1 MLSAILLYP
10 AAFYYNALEWVGATV
25 AILIMLSSLDDL
37 FIDGYYWT
45 REVVRALTIKRAA
58 SYTPL
63 SQQALREH
71 PEKPIA
77 IMVPAWMESNVIAM
91 MLDTMVGALEYRNY
105 RIFVGTYPNDRATI
119 EEVERMKRR
128 FKQLQ
133 RVEVPHDGPTCKA
146 DCLNW
151 VVQAIFLYEK
161 QHDMEFAG
169 VVLHDCEDVIH
180 PLELHLFNY
189 LVHRKELVQ
198 IPVMSLE
205 RNWFELVAGTYMDEF
220 AEWHSKDLPVRES
233 LSGMVPS
240 AGVGTC
246 FSRKALLALCE
257 ETNNQPFN
265 TDSLTEDYDIGLR
278 LTRRGMKSIFVRFPV
293 QYRVVRKHW
302 LTSHDTQATITMPM
316 CVREFFPDTF
326 RAAYRQKARWT
337 LGIALQSWVQLG
349 WPGSFATKYLLF
361 RDRKSIVTSLVSI
374 LAYFVLLN
382 FLGFFIA
389 AEMGYGQERFPPL
402 FSNSPF
408 MSFVLFF
415 NFIALSLRVVQRV
428 YFVGLVYG
436 WQQGLLALPRMVV
449 ANAVNFMA
457 AARAWKLFISSLLF
471 GTRVTWDKTTH
482 AFPTT
487 AQLVKARTRLGEL
500 LRSWQAVDEAKL
512 DQALEEQPESQM
524 PLGRLLVTRGWLDDD
539 TLAEALAAQEDMP
552 RVFLNADKV
561 KLHGDKIP
569 LTLSV
574 RHRCICIGPDKT
586 GVPRIAVGGPLGDA
600 AIGELKQ
607 ALGTTPILCIARE
620 SEIAAALRTLTGTA
634 EAFGAEAP
642 PPLLGDVLIEQGLVR
657 REAFDA
663 AMEDYHPERDGRIGE
678 HLLHRGVV
686 TPAALRQGLERQRE
700 LMVA

>member
-1 MLSAILLYP
+1 MTAVLLYP
-10 AAFYYNALEWVGATV
+10 VAFYYGALEWVAAAV
-25 AILIMLSSLDDL
+25 AVLIMLSSIDDL
-37 FIDGYYWT
+37 FIDAYYWT
-45 REVVRALTIKRAA
+45 REALRALTIKRAPH
-58 SYTPL
+58 YRPLTP
-63 SQQALREH
+63 QALKET

-77 IMVPAWMESNVIAM
+77 IMVPAWMEANVIAV

-105 RIFVGTYPNDRATI
+105 QIFVGTYPNDQATI
-119 EEVERMKRR
+119 DEVERMKRR

-133 RVEVPHDGPTCKA
+133 RVEVPHNGPTCKA

-151 VVQAIFLYEK
+151 VVQAIFLFER
-161 QHDMEFAG
+161 QNDMEFAG

-205 RNWFELVAGTYMDEF
+205 RDWYELVAGTYMDEF
-220 AEWHSKDLPVRES
+220 AEWHAKDLPVRES

-278 LTRRGMKSIFVRFPV
+278 LTRKGMKSIFVRFPV
-293 QYRVVRKHW
+293 QYRVIHKSWFR
-302 LTSHDTQATITMPM
+302 TGDTQTTITMPL

-389 AEMGYGQERFPPL
+389 AELGYGRERFPPL
-402 FSNSPF
+402 FVNNDF
-408 MSFVLFF
+408 MTFVLFF

-428 YFVGLVYG
+428 YFVGRLYG
-436 WQQGLLALPRMVV
+436 WQQGLLSLPRMVV
-449 ANAVNFMA
+449 SNAVNFMA
-457 AARAWKLFISSLLF
+457 AARAWKLFIASLLF

-487 AQLVKARTRLGEL
+487 DQLVKRRARIGEL
-500 LRSWQAVDEAKL
+500 LRSWQAVEEDKL
-512 DQALEEQPESQM
+512 DQALEAQSAAQL
-524 PLGRLLVTRGWLDDD
+524 PLGRLLVAKGWLDDD
-539 TLAEALAAQEDMP
+539 TLAEAIAAQEDMR
-552 RVFLNADKV
+552 RVFISPENVAQ
-561 KLHGDKIP
+561 HGGEIP
-569 LTLSV
+569 LALCV
-574 RHRCICIGPDKT
+574 RHRCISIGPDQD
-586 GVPRIAVGGPLGDA
+586 GRPRVAVGGPLSEA
-600 AIGELKQ
+600 AVADL
-607 ALGTTPILCIARE
+607 AAVLGAAPVQCIARE
-620 SEIAAALRTLTGTA
+620 GEIAAALRMRTGA
-634 EAFGAEAP
+634 ADAFGPQA
-642 PPLLGDVLIEQGLVR
+642 PPLLGDVLIEQGLVAR
-657 REAFDA
+657 DAFEA
-663 AMEDYHPERDGRIGE
+663 AMQDYQPERDGRLGE

-686 TPAALRQGLERQRE
+686 TPAALRQGLERQRA
-700 LMVA
+700 LMAA

>member
-1 MLSAILLYP
+1 MLSAVLLYP
-10 AAFYYNALEWVGATV
+10 VAFYYAAVEWIAAVV
-25 AILIMLSSLDDL
+25 AVLIMISSLDDL
-37 FIDGYYWT
+37 FIDAYYWV
-45 REVVRALTIKRAA
+45 REIVRALTIKRAPH
-58 SYTPL
+58 YKPL
-63 SQQALREH
+63 TAEGLREA

-77 IMVPAWMESNVIAM
+77 IMVPAWMEANVIAV
-91 MLDTMVGALEYRNY
+91 MLDTMVGTLEYRNY
-105 RIFVGTYPNDRATI
+105 QIFVGTYPNDEATI
-119 EEVERMKRR
+119 AEVERMKRR

-133 RVEVPHDGPTCKA
+133 RVEVPHPGPTCKA

-151 VVQAIFLYEK
+151 VVQAIFLYEQ
-161 QHDMEFAG
+161 QHDVEFAG

-205 RNWFELVAGTYMDEF
+205 RDWYELVAGTYMDEF
-220 AEWHSKDLPVRES
+220 AEWHAKDLPVRES

-278 LTRRGMKSIFVRFPV
+278 LTRRNMKSIFVRFPV
-293 QYRVVRKHW
+293 HYRVVRKSW
-302 LTSHDTQATITMPM
+302 FGAADKPTTITMPL

-349 WPGSFATKYLLF
+349 WPGSWATKYLLF

-389 AEMGYGQERFPPL
+389 AELGFGRERFPPM
-402 FSNSPF
+402 FVNNDF
-408 MSFVLFF
+408 MIFVLFF
-415 NFIALSLRVVQRV
+415 NFIAFTLRVVQRM
-428 YFVGLVYG
+428 YFVGLLYG
-436 WQQGLLALPRMVV
+436 WQQGLLSLPRMVIS
-449 ANAVNFMA
+449 NAVNFMA
-457 AARAWKLFISSLLF
+457 AARAWKLFIGSLLF

-487 AQLVKARTRLGEL
+487 AQLAKRRARLGEL
-500 LRSWQAVDEAKL
+500 LRSWQVVEEDKL
-512 DQALEEQPESQM
+512 DAALEQQAQTQL
-524 PLGRLLVTRGWLDDD
+524 PLGRLLVAQGWLDDD
-539 TLAEALAAQEDMP
+539 TLAEAIAAQEDLP
-552 RVFLNADKV
+552 RVFLTADM
-561 KLHGDKIP
+561 LTQHGRDLP
-569 LTLSV
+569 VELCV
-574 RHRCICIGPDKT
+574 RYRCVPIGPAAD
-586 GVPRIAVGGPLGDA
+586 GAPRVAVGGPLRGDA
-600 AIGELKQ
+600 VVALAD
-607 ALGTTPILCIARE
+607 ALGQPPIQCVARE
-620 SEIAAALRTLTGTA
+620 SEIAAGLRLLTGAVETFDAQTA
-634 EAFGAEAP
+634 
-642 PPLLGDVLIEQGLVR
+642 PPLLGDILIALGLVQR
-657 REAFDA
+657 QAFEA
-663 AMEDYHPERDGRIGE
+663 AMEDYKPERDGRIGE

-686 TPAALRQGLERQRE
+686 SAEALRRGLEVQRE
-700 LMVA
+700 RSAA

>member
-1 MLSAILLYP
+1 MLNAVLLYP
-10 AAFYYNALEWVGATV
+10 AAYYYTALEWTAAVV
-25 AILIMLSSLDDL
+25 AVLIMLSSLDDL

-45 REVVRALTIKRAA
+45 REIIRALTIKRAP

-63 SQQALREH
+63 SQQTLREH

-77 IMVPAWMESNVIAM
+77 IMVPAWMEANVIAM

-151 VVQAIFLYEK
+151 VVQAIFLYEQ
-161 QHDMEFAG
+161 QHDMEFSG

-246 FSRKALLALCE
+246 FSRTALLALCE

-278 LTRRGMKSIFVRFPV
+278 LTRKGMKSIFVRFPV

-302 LTSHDTQATITMPM
+302 FSAHDTQATITMPM

-349 WPGSFATKYLLF
+349 WPGSWATKYLLF

-374 LAYFVLLN
+374 FAYFVLLN
-382 FLGFFIA
+382 FLGFFLA
-389 AEMGYGQERFPPL
+389 AELGYGKERFPPL
-402 FSNSPF
+402 FSNNPF

-457 AARAWKLFISSLLF
+457 AARAWKLFIGSLLF

-487 AQLVKARTRLGEL
+487 HQLAKTRTRIGEL

-512 DQALEEQPESQM
+512 DQALDDQPRTQM
-524 PLGRLLVTRGWLDDD
+524 PLGRLLVSRGWLDDD

-552 RVFLNADKV
+552 RVFLSAEKV
-561 KLHGDKIP
+561 REHGGGLP
-569 LTLSV
+569 LALSV
-574 RHRCICIGPDKT
+574 RHRCVALGTDPT
-586 GVPRIAVGGPLGDA
+586 GRLRIAVGGPLAPDA
-600 AIGELKQ
+600 VAELTQ
-607 ALGTTPILCIARE
+607 ALGASPVLCIARE
-620 SEIAAALRTLTGTA
+620 SEIAAALRMLTGGSET
-634 EAFGAEAP
+634 FGTGAV
-642 PPLLGDVLIEQGLVR
+642 PPLLGDVLIEQGLVTR
-657 REAFDA
+657 QAFDA
-663 AMEDYHPERDGRIGE
+663 AMSDYHPERDGRIGE

-686 TPAALRQGLERQRE
+686 TAEALHAGLERQRA
-700 LMVA
+700 LTAA